1 MLAPK
6 LVKCLKRKEHY
17 RTNSVIV
24 NQFNTVFN
32 ALKASPRL
40 SLQQGL
46 GNLNTVETE
55 EVTCSSTSKPPASIL
70 WYLSPS
76 QPVFHPLHQC
86 FSLFSTSAPLVFC
99 IWRDFS
105 ALPSCLQPREWGCFT
120 FSEDPDGLK
129 CSFPHF
135 SFLTFSL
142 SQLNTYLSASH
153 GFLSALLTC
162 RQAKSPGFLG

>member
-6 LVKCLKRKEHY
+6 LVKCLKSKEHY
-17 RTNSVIV
+17 RTNSFIV

-76 QPVFHPLHQC
+76 QPVFHPLHQG

-105 ALPSCLQPREWGCFT
+105 LLCHPVSSLGNGDAFPSVKTPMA
-120 FSEDPDGLK
+120 S
-129 CSFPHF
+129 SAV
-135 SFLTFSL
+135 SL
-142 SQLNTYLSASH
+142 ISPSS
-153 GFLSALLTC
+153 LLVFH
-162 RQAKSPGFLG
+162 S